1 MLMMPYHLPYQG
13 RLVEACGFTKAK
25 DLLAYTVDKATYHA
39 VGSNRMLDKMQSD
52 GRIRLRALDMKNY
65 KPDLAA
71 LLQVF
76 NDAWSENWEMVP
88 FAQPEIEAAAA
99 SMKPLIDP
107 DMVVIAEIDNEVAG
121 MLVCL
126 PNLMEAVRD
135 LDGGLLPFGFAKLL
149 WRLKRK
155 TLKTARVPADGHPQ
169 EVSRHPDR
177 RGPAAAD
184 VPPPE
189 RPVLRARPGAG
200 RTRLDPR
207 RQPADA
213 PRARRHRRQ
222 GLQDLPRLP
231 EGDRVNAL
239 ILAGSRGPDDPMA
252 KAANVSHKA
261 LLPVAGVP
269 MLLRVVEAL
278 RAMPGIAR
286 IYVCIENE
294 RVVLQVPALEALHR
308 DRALEILPAADSPAT
323 SVAAALRHIELTQP
337 LLVTTGDHP
346 LLTPAILQRFVDTA
360 PKDCDLA
367 VALAPADIVAAAY
380 PGAIRTFYRLG
391 KQRFSGCNLFLVRS
405 SNVARVAN
413 FWRRME
419 THRKRPLRLIWEIGP
434 LAPRSGFCWA

>member
-1 MLMMPYHLPYQG
+1 
-13 RLVEACGFTKAK
+13 
-25 DLLAYTVDKATYHA
+25 
-39 VGSNRMLDKMQSD
+39 
-52 GRIRLRALDMKNY
+52 
-65 KPDLAA
+65 
-71 LLQVF
+71 
-76 NDAWSENWEMVP
+76 
-88 FAQPEIEAAAA
+88 
-99 SMKPLIDP
+99 
-107 DMVVIAEIDNEVAG
+107 
-121 MLVCL
+121 
-126 PNLMEAVRD
+126 
-135 LDGGLLPFGFAKLL
+135 
-149 WRLKRK
+149 
-155 TLKTARVPADGHPQ
+155 
-169 EVSRHPDR
+169 
-177 RGPAAAD
+177 
-184 VPPPE
+184 
-189 RPVLRARPGAG
+189 
-200 RTRLDPR
+200 
-207 RQPADA
+207 
-213 PRARRHRRQ
+213 
-222 GLQDLPRLP
+222 
-231 EGDRVNAL
+231 VNAL

-252 KAANVSHKA
+252 KAAGVSHKA

-367 VALAPADIVAAAY
+367 VALAPADVVAAAY

-391 KQRFSGCNLFLVRS
+391 KRRFSGCNLFLVRS
-405 SNVARVAN
+405 SNAARVAN

-434 LAPRSGFCWA
+434 LALIKVLLGLMDAEQAFAYLSRKTGAIIRPVEIPFAEAAIDVDKPADLELVERIFASRA